1 MPPVMVLCMDQWQ
14 VQWCG
19 YYYLTNGPPSLN
31 IVAVMDFNHRRSN
44 DIWAAIR
51 ASSRQSDV
59 LASMHCQN
67 IVNGPWQTGK
77 WMKVLSDGALE
88 VSATCDVNDQLLLK
102 LWPAICR
109 EMGRVTAAERGPEGR
124 REYLDQIATMDVLN
138 IKGPKSATSRWFSWN
153 HAHKFSMNERTS
165 RLFVGLHVAVRLCWF
180 RHADEVWDSSS
191 TQPDSSSSSGAAASS
206 SSSGAASA
214 SSSGAAASSSSG
226 AAASS
231 SSGSSSAAAAGAQP
245 AGTPKKDSF
254 VNKFHKCLKWMAD
267 SDLLFHSDMVYFIT
281 KGEAD
286 DHSYCTKNVRGRDE
300 TLQLHI
306 DWSTWGWLKPLKA
319 ALAVLS
325 SPEVLG
331 KLGFVVEFPSAIY
344 GKMNVENGLVSV
356 QDRMATSMA
365 TLCVQVIRHRAA
377 SMSWYSCMY
386 PALLAAL
393 MSTDPAVV
401 QKGFQRFRS
410 DLEAWEAAL
419 SSGCAAVEA
428 MAKKSV
434 FNNRYMRACTY
445 FARLGAWRMTPQ
457 LRELIEVVWTSNL
470 NEQIVE
476 DANQKIRDDE
486 TRASASK
493 SMQHFA
499 TWSVPVGAKLLESYQ
514 RPEVQISGSIPLP
527 RDSKHDLLFES
538 VIDSDTK
545 EPVDFKSILTASYS
559 TCNSVSLKSAAADM
573 HLLNKMHLANSWAI
587 ADHLWQNALISPL
600 MVLCHVPSKTFCFVL
615 EVFDSALLVWP
626 MVSLG
631 HKRPSAK

>member
-1 MPPVMVLCMDQWQ
+1 MLLQSEFASFDTWLWPGLQDFGPDKWLECIEANKVPPVMVLCMDQWQ

-19 YYYLTNGPPSLN
+19 YYYLINGPPSLN

-138 IKGPKSATSRWFSWN
+138 TKGPKSATSRWFSWN

-165 RLFVGLHVAVRLCWF
+165 RLFVGLHVAVRLGWF

-191 TQPDSSSSSGAAASS
+191 TQPDSSSSSGAAAS
-206 SSSGAASA
+206 
-214 SSSGAAASSSSG
+214 SSSSG

-267 SDLLFHSDMVYFIT
+267 PDLLFNSDMVYFIT

-286 DHSYCTKNVRGRDE
+286 DHSYCIKNVPGRDV

-325 SPEVLG
+325 SPDILG
-331 KLGFVVEFPSAIY
+331 KLG
-344 GKMNVENGLVSV
+344 L
-356 QDRMATSMA
+356 
-365 TLCVQVIRHRAA
+365 
-377 SMSWYSCMY
+377 SWSS
-386 PALLAAL
+386 PRR
-393 MSTDPAVV
+393 ST
-401 QKGFQRFRS
+401 GR
-410 DLEAWEAAL
+410 
-419 SSGCAAVEA
+419 
-428 MAKKSV
+428 
-434 FNNRYMRACTY
+434 
-445 FARLGAWRMTPQ
+445 
-457 LRELIEVVWTSNL
+457 
-470 NEQIVE
+470 
-476 DANQKIRDDE
+476 
-486 TRASASK
+486 
-493 SMQHFA
+493 
-499 TWSVPVGAKLLESYQ
+499 
-514 RPEVQISGSIPLP
+514 
-527 RDSKHDLLFES
+527 
-538 VIDSDTK
+538 
-545 EPVDFKSILTASYS
+545 
-559 TCNSVSLKSAAADM
+559 
-573 HLLNKMHLANSWAI
+573 
-587 ADHLWQNALISPL
+587 
-600 MVLCHVPSKTFCFVL
+600 
-615 EVFDSALLVWP
+615 
-626 MVSLG
+626 
-631 HKRPSAK
+631 